1 LLITG
6 GTAAP
11 VAAPTNRLLGV
22 RPAPRPAHE
31 VWFDPGDWA
40 LFLYTDGLIE
50 GRAGDERLDVAG
62 LVRLVERA
70 LAGRVPLPE
79 LPAFLVGE
87 AEKLNGG
94 PLADDVA
101 VLLLTGGGVR

>member
-1 LLITG
+1 V
-6 GTAAP
+6 AP

-31 VWFDPGDWA
+31 LQFDPAGWA

-50 GRAGDERLDVAG
+50 GRVGEERLEVPG

-70 LAGRVPLPE
+70 LADGVPLPE
-79 LPAFLVGE
+79 LPAWLVGK
-87 AEKLNGG
+87 AEELNGG

-101 VLLLTGGGVR
+101 ELLLTGGGDQ

>member
-1 LLITG
+1 M
-6 GTAAP
+6 
-11 VAAPTNRLLGV
+11 
-22 RPAPRPAHE
+22 
-31 VWFDPGDWA
+31 
-40 LFLYTDGLIE
+40 FLYTDGLIE
-50 GRAGDERLDVAG
+50 GRAGDERLDVSG
-62 LVRLVERA
+62 LVRLVQRA
-70 LAGRVPLPE
+70 LAGGVPLPE